1 MKRTVGRE
9 VFTAPELAARCVAYT
24 DSLLPLEGFDLVV
37 EPSAGT
43 GAFLPHLPAERTLG
57 LDPVPWIPG

>member
-1 MKRTVGRE
+1 MKRTVGRVE
-9 VFTAPELAARCVAYT
+9 FFTAPELAARCVAYT

-43 GAFLPHLPAERTLG
+43 GR
-57 LDPVPWIPG
+57 PGRVR